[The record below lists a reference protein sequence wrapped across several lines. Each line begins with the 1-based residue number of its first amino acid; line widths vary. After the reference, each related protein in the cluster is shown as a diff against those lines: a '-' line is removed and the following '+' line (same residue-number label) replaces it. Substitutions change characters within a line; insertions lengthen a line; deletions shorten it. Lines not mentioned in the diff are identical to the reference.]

1 MRLLADVFEAGRVDI
16 VFSGHV
22 HNYQR
27 TYPLRFTPE
36 KDKNGKLV
44 REQNKVP
51 GRWALD
57 RVFDG
62 HAITRPQG
70 VIYLVT
76 GAGGNTL
83 YNPEQQD
90 NRGSWQSFTHKFI
103 SKIHTLTVADVNG
116 ATLTARQVSMDGVE
130 LDRFTITK

>member
-1 MRLLADVFEAGRVDI
+1 MSCSADTSTTISALIPFA
-16 VFSGHV
+16 SH
-22 HNYQR
+22 
-27 TYPLRFTPE
+27 PE
-36 KDKNGKLV
+36 KDKNGKPV
-44 REQNKVP
+44 RDVNKVP
-51 GRWALD
+51 GRWTLD
-57 RVFDG
+57 KGFDG
-62 HAITRPQG
+62 HSNTRPQG

-90 NRGSWQSFTHKFI
+90 NPGSWQSFTHKFI

-116 ATLTARQVSMDGVE
+116 ATLTVRQISLYGAE